1 MVYDQRKHSIKLY
14 GGKELPMH
22 AKYTWVAWVIRGNV
36 RQAADT
42 QASLF
47 GRITFLPSWRK
58 HWKHTVSLCTHILSA
73 SCKESVCVCARAR
86 AQSCRTLQTQWTVAS
101 QAPLSMGL
109 SWQEYW
115 TGLPSPSP
123 GDLPD
128 PGTER
133 VSSVAPALAGR
144 FFTTELP
151 GKAVWKICV
160 TSVKYVT
167 SVRSARAFYFTLLGC
182 ICVLSGFTFH

>member
-1 MVYDQRKHSIKLY
+1 MCV
-14 GGKELPMH
+14 
-22 AKYTWVAWVIRGNV
+22 
-36 RQAADT
+36 
-42 QASLF
+42 
-47 GRITFLPSWRK
+47 
-58 HWKHTVSLCTHILSA
+58 C
-73 SCKESVCVCARAR
+73 VCVCARACVCACAR

-128 PGTER
+128 PGTEPI
-133 VSSVAPALAGR
+133 SSVAPALAGR

-182 ICVLSGFTFH
+182 ICVL

>member
-1 MVYDQRKHSIKLY
+1 MQDPSKQDFTCFVHFPIFKHMQIYVLYSI
-14 GGKELPMH
+14 
-22 AKYTWVAWVIRGNV
+22 
-36 RQAADT
+36 
-42 QASLF
+42 
-47 GRITFLPSWRK
+47 
-58 HWKHTVSLCTHILSA
+58 
-73 SCKESVCVCARAR
+73 
-86 AQSCRTLQTQWTVAS
+86 AQCRTLQTQWTVAS

-151 GKAVWKICV
+151 GKAL
-160 TSVKYVT
+160 YVHIYT
-167 SVRSARAFYFTLLGC
+167 
-182 ICVLSGFTFH
+182 

>member
-1 MVYDQRKHSIKLY
+1 MLGRQLICKFPFLVGSRSSPADVNI
-14 GGKELPMH
+14 EI
-22 AKYTWVAWVIRGNV
+22 TW
-36 RQAADT
+36 
-42 QASLF
+42 SLF
-47 GRITFLPSWRK
+47 APTSFLLLLRII
-58 HWKHTVSLCTHILSA
+58 C
-73 SCKESVCVCARAR
+73 VCVW

-115 TGLPSPSP
+115 SGLPSPPP
-123 GDLPD
+123 GDLPN
-128 PGTER
+128 PGTEP
-133 VSSVAPALAGR
+133 VSSVAPALASR

-151 GKAVWKICV
+151 GKAVQKICV

-182 ICVLSGFTFH
+182 ICMLSGFTFH

>member
-1 MVYDQRKHSIKLY
+1 MGEKNYL
-14 GGKELPMH
+14 LH
-22 AKYTWVAWVIRGNV
+22 AKYTGVAWVIRWNV
-36 RQAADT
+36 RQAADM

-47 GRITFLPSWRK
+47 GRITFLPSWWK
-58 HWKHTVSLCTHILSA
+58 HWKHMVSLCTHILSA
-73 SCKESVCVCARAR
+73 ACKESVCVCVCVCVRVRACVRAR

-128 PGTER
+128 PGTEPI
-133 VSSVAPALAGR
+133 SSVAPALAGR

-160 TSVKYVT
+160 TSVKYIT

-182 ICVLSGFTFH
+182 ICVL